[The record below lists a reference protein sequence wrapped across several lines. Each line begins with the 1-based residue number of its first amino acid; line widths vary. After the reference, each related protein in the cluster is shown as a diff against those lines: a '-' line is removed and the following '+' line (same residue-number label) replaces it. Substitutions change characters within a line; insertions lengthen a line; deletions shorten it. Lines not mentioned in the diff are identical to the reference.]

1 MSRPR
6 MSMPAR
12 GEDKENVDVRRV
24 RKSVSALDTY
34 VPPVTSPVRA
44 QRKVR
49 HCLQPRKSAIRA
61 VPQVFESPATLG
73 PNPEHRHVNITA
85 PAADIVAMVERTT
98 RQELAGLGLPTS
110 PGLPNPFVRRAA
122 SMTPSRDAH
131 TIALPAQSSP
141 PSRKRRRVT
150 FSAQDVKTDF
160 VQDEPTMH
168 IRPAFIESPR
178 LATPRQATPRQ
189 AMPRQATP
197 RQATPR
203 QATPRQATPRQ
214 ATPTRTESDLSYASG
229 SSSDMSMDTTA
240 ASIPA
245 ENASVASD
253 GSEMQFTD
261 AYEPPASDTS
271 DMQLTTAWRPPR
283 ESTGEVSTA
292 SAPMDM
298 SQSLDMDLTGASV
311 LDDVDIEHENAV
323 HESFAHASEES
334 AMEMTQAWGHV
345 EASRRQSTSTALPR
359 AVPAARKSTGGDT
372 RTHSVPTRKSTSPV
386 AHTQAPASSPAR
398 QHRSPSPSPPSPT
411 RSASPRRAASPSP
424 QSPRSP
430 RSPDRVGHRTCL
442 ESPRSPHTPR
452 VHSPVRIVRSNS
464 NTPIPRPASPQSHLL
479 SPKAPTSPR
488 MPGSPSTPRG
498 SPSRFR
504 QSLRGGVPSPSYE
517 HSPPR
522 RERTPPPATPRGR
535 PSGTP
540 LRPRSPFISSIM
552 RQRNYTDLAAD
563 DDDVSLDDTSFHM
576 PLADFLAVIGLKFHE
591 DMTASRQRPVL
602 PLELESS
609 AARRQNRESVSLVS
623 HAKIAAGAAPML
635 QTLRDACAELRQHVE
650 DGRERLR
657 LVEDT
662 FYARPPAFVQEWG
675 QLEDE
680 EMRRSMK
687 GQLNV
692 HKQAARAA
700 AMHDYYGWRT
710 DTQFDDELVMRLTQH
725 RAVLE
730 RSATHVDEANSALG
744 KELPTLR
751 ARHAELSRRVAT
763 ARQRHA
769 AIEACD
775 KNELRQLHASIEE
788 QEHELQAMRSRCG
801 DAEDQLA
808 RVRARIDEAAE
819 KRGSIEEAIRAA
831 RAVCDQI
838 RGCSPGEAMRLQRRI
853 VHIERLFQWHLESS
867 TATLLQFTHA
877 GALHVAIELEGRARA
892 VRRVVVSPAGP
903 VEASP
908 LYVAAMALVRGH
920 LKKHTPP
927 DVPGVLQ
934 AVSARWLACRRLRA
948 EIDHL
953 KAHTPVHLV
962 ADKQSDLSIALV
974 APLLFVRRKAKANVR
989 IELDL
994 ADAEPFKHVD
1004 VEVLY
1009 GEVDSSAIAQDI
1021 QGALVPN
1028 TRGALTSAVLDTRD
1042 AYDL

>member
-1 MSRPR
+1 

-24 RKSVSALDTY
+24 RKSVGALDTY

-49 HCLQPRKSAIRA
+49 YCLQPRKSAIRA

-73 PNPEHRHVNITA
+73 PNPEHKHVNITA

-98 RQELAGLGLPTS
+98 RQELAGLGLPAS

-178 LATPRQATPRQ
+178 LAMPCQATPRK
-189 AMPRQATP
+189 
-197 RQATPR
+197 
-203 QATPRQATPRQ
+203 
-214 ATPTRTESDLSYASG
+214 ATPTRTESDLSGASG

-245 ENASVASD
+245 DNASVASD

-283 ESTGEVSTA
+283 ESIGEDSTA
-292 SAPMDM
+292 SASMDM

-323 HESFAHASEES
+323 HESFGPASEAS
-334 AMEMTQAWGHV
+334 TMEMTQAWGHV
-345 EASRRQSTSTALPR
+345 EAPRRQSTSVAPPR

-372 RTHSVPTRKSTSPV
+372 RTQNFSTRKSTGPV
-386 AHTQAPASSPAR
+386 TGRPAPASSPVR
-398 QHRSPSPSPPSPT
+398 SHRSPSPSPLSPT
-411 RSASPRRAASPSP
+411 RGASPRRAASPSP

-430 RSPDRVGHRTCL
+430 DRVGHRTCL
-442 ESPRSPHTPR
+442 ESPKSPHTPR
-452 VHSPVRIVRSNS
+452 VHSPVRIVRSTS
-464 NTPIPRPASPQSHLL
+464 TTPIPRPASPQSHLL
-479 SPKAPTSPR
+479 SPR

-535 PSGTP
+535 PSATP
-540 LRPRSPFISSIM
+540 LRSRSPFISSIM

-563 DDDVSLDDTSFHM
+563 DVDVSLDDTSFHM
-576 PLADFLAVIGLKFHE
+576 PLADFLSVIGLKFHE

-609 AARRQNRESVSLVS
+609 AARRQNRESVSLVT

-635 QTLRDACAELRQHVE
+635 QTLRDACAELQQHVE
-650 DGRERLR
+650 EGRERLR

-662 FYARPPAFVQEWG
+662 FYTRPPAFVQEWG

-730 RSATHVDEANSALG
+730 RSAIHVDEANSALG

-788 QEHELQAMRSRCG
+788 QEHELQTMRSRCS

-808 RVRARIDEAAE
+808 RVRARINEAAE

-953 KAHTPVHLV
+953 KAHIPVHLV
-962 ADKQSDLSIALV
+962 ADKQYDQSIALV
-974 APLLFVRRKAKANVR
+974 APLLFVRRKVKANVR

-994 ADAEPFKHVD
+994 ADAEPFKDVD

-1009 GEVDSSAIAQDI
+1009 GELDSNAFAQDI
-1021 QGALVPN
+1021 RGALVPN
-1028 TRGALTSAVLDTRD
+1028 TRGALTSAILDTRD